1 VDTSS
6 GTVSE
11 GSSARQS
18 DGAPRETPA
27 GAGPAAE
34 DRAPA
39 VVRPRPTS
47 ELVAIAVQR
56 WRETL
61 VTLAGPSSLTDVELL
76 GEACLDLSG
85 AHPSGIAQLFAGRA
99 TRLSNIF
106 RDGATLPSARRRT
119 RLVAQRSREQAERF
133 GVAPTFLAIGVAT
146 WHEPVTSGNDGDDVA
161 ALARVT
167 GVAVAPDAEQA
178 LDRVAEADGG
188 ATATPDDATTPDETR
203 TAPATR
209 LVRAPVLLRPVT
221 IRPRGEGENDYEL
234 TLEPN
239 AEINPVVARALR
251 SRGALLDP
259 AALARSTFDGAGF
272 HPGRALDRIDALGRA
287 VFDTFH
293 LTERV
298 VVGTFLHPGQQLV
311 DDLDELT
318 GLDHHEIVAALAGST
333 GAREMLAVELPEPP
347 VGDVEPNLERGV
359 GDLDPSARHVLEAL
373 ATGSHLFVDA
383 PVGADTATALAAV
396 VAEAAAIG
404 RSVLYVPGHRRASS
418 ALKSRLRD
426 LGLDDLVLDVSPLP
440 TWRTDVSRRLLGA
453 MTTDAEP
460 VDVPRI
466 SRVRRELTGVR
477 HELSRTIEALHAVRE
492 TWDVSAYQALQSLVR
507 LTSQDPAPATRVRLD
522 VGAARGMTAQARA
535 VYGESLRL
543 LASTGGL
550 TPEVMGSPWY
560 GARLP
565 DDDAADHALAL
576 VERLLDV
583 HLVALG
589 DDIETA
595 VEDLGIEPPRTVA
608 QWREQVAVLASLR
621 GSLDVFQPTVF
632 ERAQDDLVAAT
643 ASKAWR
649 AEHDVP
655 MRGRTRRRLVKHAK
669 DLVRPGRHV
678 EDLHGALVAAQER
691 RRAWTAQFPDGG
703 WPRMPRTMPEF
714 ESHLAATLADLL
726 ALEKVLA
733 PTRAGGALVGL
744 PLEQLGDRLQ
754 QLRMGPEALHA
765 VRRASDGAW
774 SLRALG
780 LGPLLD
786 DLSARRVPPAL
797 AEAEL
802 ELSWWSAVFD
812 AIVASDPYLSQL
824 DGARLET
831 LAARFRALDAEHVRL
846 LVQPV
851 KASVVDHVHRALTA
865 HPTQADELFAEL
877 VDECLL
883 SVRGAVTSYP
893 DVVRRLRPVV
903 VATPT
908 LVPQLAPPHRTV
920 DLVVIDAAQHL
931 PVESVLSAVA
941 RGRQVVVV
949 GDPRCASG
957 TAVRDLAEILPHV
970 GLAGDA
976 GARDPRLTR
985 FLADHGYEG
994 VLSALPLPA
1003 AESLVT
1009 FDVVAGTGMPGRE
1022 TGTVEA
1028 TTAEVERVVALAVEA
1043 AVLRPSESLAIV
1055 ASTRVMADLVRE
1067 GVLAQV
1073 RRHPE
1078 LAEFFDPRRPE
1089 PVVIADLAGVSGL
1102 RRDSLIYAVSFGRTP
1117 HGRVLHRFG
1126 VLGTDAGAALLLDAL
1141 GVTRHRLAVVSSLT
1155 ADDLDRDRLKNPGS
1169 LLLADLLELAARCAT
1184 APEQEPEVPE
1194 EGQPNGLVIDLAAR
1208 LYRAG
1213 LTVETAY
1220 ATAGSERIP
1229 LVVGHPDFPGEMF
1242 VAVLT
1247 DDEDYVREPSVRVRD
1262 RQRGLRLERLGWT
1275 VTQVSSVSL
1284 FLDPELQ
1291 ANRIRQTVLEI
1302 ARRRREERAATP
1314 LLTPWDA
1321 EGASWLREVLRG
1333 AGLAP
1338 AEQGGADAATSTG
1351 PQGGQ
1356 AGAPMTVEQVA
1367 SAELSPGEQP
1377 APAEPAPAELSP
1389 VEQGRQARVETPAE
1403 PGSAA
1408 EPGAAHEPG
1417 TASSDVTTAAGVRDE
1432 SEDVPEAP
1440 AAAPAPSPAAVVRD
1454 EAPLEPAPTR
1464 EEAVARASRAPQT
1477 AATPI
1482 VVAPT
1487 GALPVVMPDLFESV
1501 SGEPYDPSAAG
1512 GPGSRGSRPAV
1523 IAGLPISAYSDDE
1536 LDDLVAW
1543 IAADGTERTD
1553 DELATA
1559 LRTEL
1564 GVARRNHR
1572 VDTAVAGAVARWK
1585 QA

>member
-1 VDTSS
+1 MDTSS
-6 GTVSE
+6 GSVSE
-11 GSSARQS
+11 GSSARRVDVAHRGPSDS
-18 DGAPRETPA
+18 DGAAPA
-27 GAGPAAE
+27 E
-34 DRAPA
+34 ERAPA
-39 VVRPRPTS
+39 PVVVRPRPTS
-47 ELVAIAVQR
+47 ELVAIATQR

-61 VTLAGPSSLTDVELL
+61 VTLAGPSSLTDIELL

-85 AHPSGIAQLFAGRA
+85 AHPSGMAQLFAGRA
-99 TRLSNIF
+99 TRLSNVF
-106 RDGATLPSARRRT
+106 RDSATLPSARRRA
-119 RLVAQRSREQAERF
+119 RLITQRSREQAERF

-146 WHEPVTSGNDGDDVA
+146 WREHVAADNDGDDVA

-167 GVAVAPDAEQA
+167 GVAGAGGADAKDDVVASDGGQGAAATETS
-178 LDRVAEADGG
+178 AEA
-188 ATATPDDATTPDETR
+188 A
-203 TAPATR
+203 APTTR

-272 HPGRALDRIDALGRA
+272 HPGRALDRVDALGQA
-287 VFDTFH
+287 VFDSFH

-318 GLDHHEIVAALAGST
+318 GLEHHEVVAALAGSQA
-333 GAREMLAVELPEPP
+333 ARDLLDVELPEPP

-383 PVGADTATALAAV
+383 PVGADTATVLAAV

-404 RSVLYVPGHRRASS
+404 RNVLYVPGHRRASS
-418 ALKSRLRD
+418 ALKSRLRA
-426 LGLDDLVLDVSPLP
+426 LGLDDLVLDVSPQP
-440 TWRTDVSRRLLGA
+440 TWRTDVSRRLLAA

-477 HELSRTIEALHAVRE
+477 RDLSRTIDALHAVRE
-492 TWDVSAYQALQSLVR
+492 AWGVSAYQALQSLVR
-507 LTSQDPAPATRVRLD
+507 LTGQEPGPATRVRLE
-522 VGAARGMTAQARA
+522 VATAQGMGASARV
-535 VYGESLRL
+535 VYGESLRT

-550 TPEVMGSPWY
+550 TPAVMRSPWY
-560 GARLP
+560 GAHLT
-565 DDDAADHALAL
+565 DDRSADHALEL
-576 VERLLDV
+576 VDRLLDH

-608 QWREQVAVLASLR
+608 QWRDQIGVLASLR
-621 GSLDVFQPTVF
+621 GSLDVFQPVVF

-643 ASKAWR
+643 ATKAWR
-649 AEHDVP
+649 AERGVQ
-655 MRGRTRRRLVKHAK
+655 MGGRTRRQLVKHAK
-669 DLVRPGRHV
+669 DLLRPGRHV
-678 EDLHGALVAAQER
+678 EDLHAALLTVQAR
-691 RRAWTAQFPDGG
+691 RTAWLEQFPRGG
-703 WPRMPRTMPEF
+703 WPRLPRTMAEF
-714 ESHLAATLADLL
+714 ETHLAGTLADLVE
-726 ALEKVLA
+726 LERVLA
-733 PTRAGGALVGL
+733 PTAAGGALLDL
-744 PLEQLGDRLQ
+744 PLEDLGHRLQ
-754 QLRMGPEALHA
+754 GLRMDPEALHQ

-774 SLRALG
+774 NLRAVG

-786 DLSARRVPPAL
+786 DLSARDVPPEL
-797 AEAEL
+797 VEAEL

-812 AIVASDPYLSQL
+812 AIVASDPHLSQV
-824 DGARLET
+824 DGAWIET

-846 LVQPV
+846 LIQPV
-851 KASVVDHVHRALTA
+851 KASVVDHVHRALSEQ
-865 HPTQADELFAEL
+865 PKQADELFAEL

-883 SVRGAVTSYP
+883 SVRAAVTSYP

-931 PVESVLSAVA
+931 PVESVLSAIA

-957 TAVRDLAEILPHV
+957 SAVRDLAAILPHV
-970 GLAGDA
+970 RLAGDA
-976 GARDPRLTR
+976 GARDPRLTQ
-985 FLADHGYEG
+985 FLADHGYAG
-994 VLSALPLPA
+994 ALRALPLPST
-1003 AESLVT
+1003 ESLVT
-1009 FDVVAGTGMPGRE
+1009 FDTVEGTGMPGRE

-1028 TTAEVERVVALAVEA
+1028 TTAEVDRVVALAVEA
-1043 AVLRPSESLAIV
+1043 AVLRPTESLAIV

-1089 PVVIADLAGVSGL
+1089 PVVVADLAGVSGL
-1102 RRDSLIYAVSFGRTP
+1102 QRDSLIYAVSFGRTP

-1126 VLGTDAGAALLLDAL
+1126 VLGTDAGAPLLLNAL
-1141 GVTRHRLAVVSSLT
+1141 GVTRHRLAVVSALT
-1155 ADDLDRDRLKNPGS
+1155 AGDLDRERLKNPGS
-1169 LLLADLLELAARCAT
+1169 VLLADLLDLAAACTQGPQREPE
-1184 APEQEPEVPE
+1184 APEER
-1194 EGQPNGLVIDLAAR
+1194 QPNRLVIDLAER
-1208 LYRAG
+1208 LYRVG

-1220 ATAGSERIP
+1220 GTAGSERIP

-1242 VAVLT
+1242 VAVVT
-1247 DDEDYVREPSVRVRD
+1247 DDEDYVDEPSVRVRD
-1262 RQRGLRLERLGWT
+1262 RQRAVRLERLGWT
-1275 VTQVSSVSL
+1275 VMQVWSVSL

-1302 ARRRREERAATP
+1302 ARRRREEQATTP

-1321 EGASWLREVLRG
+1321 EGASWLHEVLQG
-1333 AGLAP
+1333 AGL
-1338 AEQGGADAATSTG
+1338 
-1351 PQGGQ
+1351 
-1356 AGAPMTVEQVA
+1356 
-1367 SAELSPGEQP
+1367 
-1377 APAEPAPAELSP
+1377 
-1389 VEQGRQARVETPAE
+1389 E
-1403 PGSAA
+1403 PGASRQVAA
-1408 EPGAAHEPG
+1408 EPVDEPAGDVATVTGRGASE
-1417 TASSDVTTAAGVRDE
+1417 GVRDG
-1432 SEDVPEAP
+1432 DVDAP
-1440 AAAPAPSPAAVVRD
+1440 AGAAAPVGASAQVVDQDPAGSQEPSKAEPLENVAPPATGATPVVRD
-1454 EAPLEPAPTR
+1454 EAPVAPAPTR
-1464 EEAVARASRAPQT
+1464 EEAVARASQAPQT

-1487 GALPVVMPDLFESV
+1487 GALPIVMPDLFESV
-1501 SGEPYDPSAAG
+1501 SGTPYDPAAG
-1512 GPGSRGSRPAV
+1512 RATGQRGPRPSV
-1523 IAGLPISAYSDDE
+1523 LAGLPISAYSDDE

-1543 IAADGTERTD
+1543 LAADGTRRTD
-1553 DELATA
+1553 EELAAA
-1559 LRTEL
+1559 LRAEL
-1564 GVARRNHR
+1564 GVTRRNHR
-1572 VDTAVAGAVARWK
+1572 VDTAVAGAVARWA
-1585 QA
+1585 QG